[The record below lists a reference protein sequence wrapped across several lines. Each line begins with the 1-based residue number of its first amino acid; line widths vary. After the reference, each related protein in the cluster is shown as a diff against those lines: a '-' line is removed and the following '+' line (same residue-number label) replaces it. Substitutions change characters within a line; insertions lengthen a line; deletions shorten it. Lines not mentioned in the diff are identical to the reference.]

1 MSEDILRK
9 AIQTY
14 GKDHQ
19 LLMAIEEMSELTKA
33 ICNYNRGRESNIAEE
48 MADVYIMM
56 AQLEIIFNNSNE
68 VGMWIKLKTDRLNE
82 RLKYDKARE
91 KYKRPD
97 DNAG

>member
-14 GKDHQ
+14 GKNQQ

-48 MADVYIMM
+48 MADVYIML
-56 AQLEIIFNNSNE
+56 AQMSIIFDNSDE
-68 VGMWIKLKTDRLNE
+68 VTMWITRKIE
-82 RLKYDKARE
+82 RLDHRLRGENQDVRPAESDMRE
-91 KYKRPD
+91 
-97 DNAG
+97 

>member
-14 GKDHQ
+14 GKDQQ

-33 ICNYNRGRESNIAEE
+33 ICNYNRGREANIAEE
-48 MADVYIMM
+48 MADVYIML

-68 VGMWIKLKTDRLNE
+68 VMMWMARKIE
-82 RLKYDKARE
+82 RLEQRLMKE
-91 KYKRPD
+91 IPV
-97 DNAG
+97 